1 MIGKPEIRP
10 FLTLWGSFPSDGKI
24 SRVTGKSDFIPGQKS
39 ASRKNV
45 DPQQVMH
52 AGVLNLGIGIP
63 VLIFIAKKWILK
75 G

>member
-1 MIGKPEIRP
+1 
-10 FLTLWGSFPSDGKI
+10 
-24 SRVTGKSDFIPGQKS
+24 VTGKSDFIPGQKS

-63 VLIFIAKKWILK
+63 VFIFIAKKWILK